1 MPRTPPPQMRR
12 CRGFGVVELLV
23 ALGVGLALTLAITL
37 VTMRHDGERR
47 ALTSTNDA
55 QLNANYVGYLL
66 DRTLRSAGSGF
77 AQGWRSSYGCLLHAA
92 RGGAQ
97 VLPRTGSFP
106 TPFTAVTSQLRLAP
120 VVIHAGAGAGGSD
133 VLAIALGSSGTG
145 ETSPAILPG
154 SISAAS
160 LSLPAT
166 VGIRGNDLLLVAEPG
181 LSCMVQ
187 QVAAPFTGGATQALA
202 LGGTYTGN
210 PIAGT
215 DITAYSGAAT
225 VSVLGN
231 TAGNPPMFLLLGL
244 GANDMLMSYDLLR
257 LDGGDTPRPMAD
269 GIAELRALY
278 GVDTNGDGVLD
289 NWVAP
294 TAAGYTAAAL
304 QDGSPAARDRL
315 VSIMAIR
322 LGLVLRA
329 DRIEREN
336 VAPST
341 LTLFGE
347 MGSGLQRTVTLD
359 SDAQR
364 RRHRVLELT
373 VPLRN
378 NIHQIRS

>member
-1 MPRTPPPQMRR
+1 MRR
-12 CRGFGVVELLV
+12 SPTVRIDRTRGFGIVELLV

-37 VTMRHDGERR
+37 VTMRHDGARR

-55 QLNANYVGYLL
+55 QLNANYLGYLL

-77 AQGWRSSYGCLLHAA
+77 AQGWRGSYGCLLHAA

-97 VLPRTGSFP
+97 VLPRPGSFP
-106 TPFTAVTSQLRLAP
+106 APFTAVPGQLRMAP

-133 VLAIALGSSGTG
+133 VLAIALGSSGIG
-145 ETSPAILPG
+145 ETASSVLPG
-154 SISAAS
+154 SVSAAA
-160 LSLPAT
+160 LSIPTT

-181 LSCMVQ
+181 LNCMVQ
-187 QVAAPFTGGATQALA
+187 QVAAPFAGGATQVLA
-202 LGGTYTGN
+202 LGGTYAGS
-210 PIAGT
+210 PIAGA
-215 DITAYSGAAT
+215 DITAYSGAAQ

-244 GANDMLMSYDLLR
+244 GANGMLMSYDLLR
-257 LDGGDTPRPMAD
+257 LDGSDTPRPMAD
-269 GIAELRALY
+269 GVAELRALY
-278 GVDTNGDGVLD
+278 GVDTNNDGVQD
-289 NWVAP
+289 SWVAP
-294 TAAGYTAAAL
+294 TAPGFTAAAL
-304 QDGSPAARDRL
+304 QDGSPASRDRL

-329 DRIEREN
+329 DRVERDN
-336 VAPST
+336 VAPAT
-341 LTLFGE
+341 LTLFSD
-347 MGSGLQRTVTLD
+347 MGSGLQRTVTLG

-364 RRHRVLELT
+364 QRHRTLELT